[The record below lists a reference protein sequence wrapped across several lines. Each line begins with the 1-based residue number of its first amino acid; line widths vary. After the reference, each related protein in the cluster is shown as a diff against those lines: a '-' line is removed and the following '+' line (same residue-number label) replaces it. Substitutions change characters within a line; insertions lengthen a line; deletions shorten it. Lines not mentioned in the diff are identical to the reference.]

1 MGSRAG
7 MHRDGNNHGP
17 CVTVATGS
25 YMERGL
31 RYWPGDRDSCRVD
44 RNRRSPST
52 VFALTNKGAVFTG
65 TKAPE
70 VLEFARHDDD
80 FHSIGTAYLDQG
92 TRKHISTVRACNKLQ
107 SGGTYQIA
115 ECSMELIFAQ
125 LWRVSERLCMLC
137 AVNL

>member
-7 MHRDGNNHGP
+7 MHQNGNDRGP
-17 CVTVATGS
+17 FVTVATGS
-25 YMERGL
+25 YTEGGL

-80 FHSIGTAYLDQG
+80 FHSIGTAYLNQG
-92 TRKHISTVRACNKLQ
+92 TRKHISTVRAYNI
-107 SGGTYQIA
+107 S
-115 ECSMELIFAQ
+115 
-125 LWRVSERLCMLC
+125 
-137 AVNL
+137 